1 MAKIYIVE
9 DDDNIRELVLYT
21 LDYKDFEAEGF
32 DRASAFWKR
41 LKDGLPDLVILDIM
55 LPDEDGLS
63 VLKRLKQQPE
73 TRRLP
78 VILLTA
84 KGGEYDRIKGL
95 DDGADDYIAKP
106 FSVIELVSRINAV
119 LRRSGGGERTN
130 ILSVDGVT
138 VDYEKHTV
146 TSGGLDVT
154 LTYKEFELLYYLMQ
168 NAGIVLTRDKIMERI
183 WGFDYAGE
191 TRTVDM
197 HIKTLRQK
205 LGAEGGGV
213 IKTIRGVGY
222 KVEG

>member
-9 DDDNIRELVLYT
+9 DDDNSRELVLYT

-106 FSVIELVSRINAV
+106 FSVIELVRY
-119 LRRSGGGERTN
+119 SGYGGQR
-130 ILSVDGVT
+130 
-138 VDYEKHTV
+138 
-146 TSGGLDVT
+146 
-154 LTYKEFELLYYLMQ
+154 
-168 NAGIVLTRDKIMERI
+168 
-183 WGFDYAGE
+183 
-191 TRTVDM
+191 
-197 HIKTLRQK
+197 
-205 LGAEGGGV
+205 
-213 IKTIRGVGY
+213 
-222 KVEG
+222 